1 MNVLELSE
9 QEIGRRQSLQE
20 LRAMGINPY
29 PAAELVDTTGAG
41 DTFTGN
47 MLNFLLERTDQKNT
61 GADGLQ
67 EEGTGVLLEDL
78 EADELERMLKR
89 ANAGASL
96 IVRRRGA
103 LRMMPEPEE
112 ITALCGEK

>member
-1 MNVLELSE
+1 M
-9 QEIGRRQSLQE
+9 
-20 LRAMGINPY
+20 
-29 PAAELVDTTGAG
+29 
-41 DTFTGN
+41 
-47 MLNFLLERTDQKNT
+47 
-61 GADGLQ
+61 Q